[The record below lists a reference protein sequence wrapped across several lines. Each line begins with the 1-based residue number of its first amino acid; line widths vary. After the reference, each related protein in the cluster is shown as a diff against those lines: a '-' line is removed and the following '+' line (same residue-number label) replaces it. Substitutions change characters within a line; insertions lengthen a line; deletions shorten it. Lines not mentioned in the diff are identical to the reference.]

1 MQKMYA
7 EMKQVKESKVNKK
20 ENNMC
25 KADALALFEQLW
37 QMYPV
42 KKGKGQISDA
52 KKRKILEIG
61 FVL

>member
-1 MQKMYA
+1 
-7 EMKQVKESKVNKK
+7 
-20 ENNMC
+20 MC